1 MLKFLKILHT
11 VIWVIMATSNFLA
24 FYFAYI
30 GRFDIWFWLPAFLI
44 TLECIIIVAFAWKC
58 PLTYV
63 AEKYTKDRQANF
75 DIYLPHWLAKY
86 NVKIFSILI
95 ALEIFVVLVKRWLNK

>member
-1 MLKFLKILHT
+1 MLKFLKTLHT

-30 GRFDIWFWLPAFLI
+30 GRFDIWFWLPASLI
-44 TLECIIIVAFAWKC
+44 ALECIIIVAFSWKC

-63 AEKYTKDRQANF
+63 AEKYTQNRQPNF
-75 DIYLPHWLAKY
+75 DIYLPYWLAKY
-86 NVKIFSILI
+86 NVKIFSVLI
-95 ALEIFVVLVKRWLNK
+95 ILEIFIVLIKYFLSK